1 MELQESEDRAQEN
14 ERLYQEAGDTI
25 EELKGVNEGLQQQ
38 VNLYEV
44 TLVANKASDTNDVQ
58 QITKQKDLQ
67 IEQLNQIIEAMKET
81 DENQKAEIK
90 EKRG

>member
-1 MELQESEDRAQEN
+1 M
-14 ERLYQEAGDTI
+14 
-25 EELKGVNEGLQQQ
+25 
-38 VNLYEV
+38 
-44 TLVANKASDTNDVQ
+44 ANKASDTNDVQ